1 MAKHRTL
8 HGAMAANNLLAEA
21 EIRYRL
27 LAEVFEAVPNLRAN
41 LNPQLERA
49 KAEIAGLRAAVPPKP
64 KSEDGGK
71 VVAFDATR
79 FHKSGAQGGAP
90 PSPPRN
96 TNRRQR

>member
-8 HGAMAANNLLAEA
+8 NGAMAANNPLAEA

-27 LAEVFEAVPNLRAN
+27 LAEAFEQLPQLRAN

-49 KAEIAGLRAAVPPKP
+49 KAEITQLRAATPKSPKP
-64 KSEDGGK
+64 PVRADARQESSA

-79 FHKSGAQGGAP
+79 FRKSG
-90 PSPPRN
+90 SR
-96 TNRRQR
+96 

>member
-8 HGAMAANNLLAEA
+8 NGAMAANNLLGEA

-27 LAEVFEAVPNLRAN
+27 LAEAFEQMPQLRSN

-49 KAEIAGLRAAVPPKP
+49 KAEIVRLRAAVAAKSVAP
-64 KSEDGGK
+64 KSVGGGK

-79 FHKSGAQGGAP
+79 FCKSG
-90 PSPPRN
+90 S
-96 TNRRQR
+96 